1 MPSIFLFSLLAGLC
15 LSPTS
20 NASPATAR
28 DNDHLPQPIVPSKD
42 PWYTAPHGYEEASP
56 GSILR
61 IRPAP
66 GNLTAVIG
74 SNCSAAYNIL
84 YRTTNSYLQPAFAVT
99 TVFIPNM
106 NIAKINYTT
115 PLLSYQI
122 PYSTA
127 DLDASPSYTLS
138 AGGYP
143 DIPVALGQGWIVNVP
158 DFEGPLASLS
168 LSITEG
174 LAVVDSIRSV
184 LSYQPFHLSPK
195 TTRTALWG
203 YSGGSIATTFALE
216 FQPTYAPELTLH
228 GAALGGLL
236 TSFISANPAL
246 DGTGFAGNLP
256 AIYLG
261 LTSQS
266 SSARQFLLSSLHPN
280 NASEFLA
287 AENMSYYQDLTYYQN
302 QNISSYFIN
311 LTAFLLHP
319 EIHQLTKNNWEI
331 GWHGIPQVPLF
342 VYKAIH
348 DELVYVQYTDAMVDR
363 WCEVGL
369 DVRYERNTVGGHLAE
384 YYNGVDRSRQFLTWV
399 LQGTTEGEVVPYASG
414 CSIANVTYGSDTSP
428 I

>member
-1 MPSIFLFSLLAGLC
+1 MSGPSISGFLAGLGMFA
-15 LSPTS
+15 LS
-20 NASPATAR
+20 NAA
-28 DNDHLPQPIVPSKD
+28 LPLMPGHISQPIPPSND
-42 PWYTAPHGYEEASP
+42 PWYSAPGDYEYASP

-66 GNLTAVIG
+66 RNLTSG
-74 SNCSAAYNIL
+74 TGNCSAAYNIL
-84 YRTTNSYLQPAFAVT
+84 YRTTNSYFKPAWAVT
-99 TVFIPNM
+99 TVFIPETKALTNH
-106 NIAKINYTT
+106 TS
-115 PLLSYQI
+115 LLSYQI

-127 DLDASPSYTLS
+127 DVDGSPSYALY

-143 DIPVALGQGWIVNVP
+143 DIPTSLSQGWIVNVP

-174 LAVVDSIRSV
+174 LAVLDSMRSI
-184 LSYQPFHLSPK
+184 LLQPSFNPHPE

-216 FQPTYAPELTLH
+216 FQAVYAPDLTLH

-236 TSFISANPAL
+236 TSFVTANPAL
-246 DGTGFAGNLP
+246 DGGLFAGNLP

-266 SSARQFLLSSLHPN
+266 PTARAFLLSSLHSN
-280 NASEFLA
+280 NASAFLS
-287 AENMSYYQDLTYYQN
+287 AENRTYTEDLAFFQDQD
-302 QNISSYFIN
+302 ISSYFIN
-311 LTAFLLHP
+311 ITAFLSDP
-319 EIHQLTKNNWEI
+319 EIHALIKNNWSI

-348 DELVYVQYTDAMVDR
+348 DELVYVEYTDEIVSR
-363 WCEVGL
+363 WCEVGV
-369 DVRYERNTVGGHLAE
+369 DIRYERNTIGGHLAE
-384 YYNGVDRSRQFLTWV
+384 YYNGVGRSMEFLGWILDGV
-399 LQGTTEGEVVPYASG
+399 AEGEVVPLDSG
-414 CSIANVTYGSDTSP
+414 CSVANVTVGPDTSP